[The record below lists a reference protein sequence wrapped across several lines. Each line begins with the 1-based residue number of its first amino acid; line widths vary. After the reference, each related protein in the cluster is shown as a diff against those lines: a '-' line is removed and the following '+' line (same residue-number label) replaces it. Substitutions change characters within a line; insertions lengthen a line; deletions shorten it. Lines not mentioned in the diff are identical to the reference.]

1 MRRGAA
7 VQPWHQALRSA
18 CPAHCPPN
26 PAPERHAAM
35 RHRRPGSAAPALLS
49 ASGRLRAHTAAPSA
63 GSHCTRTPPDSTCAA
78 SQSSCSTAPAFACSK
93 KKNLKSPTT
102 ACQHAMAARPAR
114 QRGRAQRSFFFSAF
128 SRAFSAAMA
137 AFSSFRRAFSFTR
150 SSSVSGS
157 RSSGPSCRAPRT
169 PLPSGFPSGPARRLG
184 HRAHPALMCSPA
196 RCKHGTVIS
205 HALRRCSCERSL
217 QRAQPNRRRQA
228 PPRVQVP
235 SAPGRSR
242 HGAPE
247 ADAGRLRRSPR
258 HAPRLH
264 QGP

>member
-1 MRRGAA
+1 MPRYAN
-7 VQPWHQALRSA
+7 SA
-18 CPAHCPPN
+18 P
-26 PAPERHAAM
+26 
-35 RHRRPGSAAPALLS
+35 AAPLQRCSVLPVDCA
-49 ASGRLRAHTAAPSA
+49 
-63 GSHCTRTPPDSTCAA
+63 RTPPPPQQAA
-78 SQSSCSTAPAFACSK
+78 TAPGRLPTQRAQLPRAAAAPRPAFACSK

-184 HRAHPALMCSPA
+184 HRAHPETMCSPA
-196 RCKHGTVIS
+196 RCEPGTLIS

-247 ADAGRLRRSPR
+247 ADAGRLRRSTR
-258 HAPRLH
+258 HAPRRH
-264 QGP
+264 PGP